1 MQILNPMS
9 ARHLLV
15 RTGFTPSENEL
26 QAFVG
31 MTSDAA
37 VDRILAAARQNKT
50 NEPLPAFINGSVFKP
65 QRELSQ
71 EERQEQRRAQILEG
85 VSLKQWWLWEML
97 TTKNPLAE
105 RMTLFWHNHFA
116 TSQQKVVRSV
126 AMWQQ
131 HQLLRTNALGS
142 FATML
147 RGIVVDPAMLIYLD
161 NANSRQGAPNE
172 NLARELL
179 ELFTLGEAS
188 TSKAYS
194 ESDIKEA
201 ARALTGYSIEPET
214 GAFVFRPRIHDTG
227 SKTIFGQTDHFD
239 GEGLIDLI
247 LKQPNTANALA
258 RYIVSKLWL
267 EFVSPTPNPVVAA
280 QAADAFR
287 QSGYD
292 ISAALRVLLLSD
304 DFWAQSNRGSL
315 IKSPIDLLVGVAR
328 QFQFAVSTPEVLV
341 NRAAG
346 LGQNLLMPPSV
357 KGWPGGVQW
366 INATSLL
373 ERKRTTEQIFSIG
386 NSMNASSLGMSF
398 DREKFLKQYGATS
411 EREPEPVVK
420 GKLAEA
426 MLATRQVTTAVP
438 SGTVGS
444 AYIRALTLDPAF
456 QLK

>member
-1 MQILNPMS
+1 MQILN
-9 ARHLLV
+9 AADVRHLLV
-15 RTGFTPSENEL
+15 RIGFTPSEAEL
-26 QAFVG
+26 QPFVG
-31 MTSDAA
+31 MASKTAI
-37 VDRILAAARQNKT
+37 DRILAAARQNKT
-50 NEPLPAFINGSVFKP
+50 TEALPAFIAISTFTP
-65 QRELSQ
+65 QRELKTQ
-71 EERQEQRRAQILEG
+71 EERQAQRRTQILEG

-116 TSQQKVVRSV
+116 TSQQKVVRSM
-126 AMWQQ
+126 AMWNQ

-161 NANSRQGAPNE
+161 NANSRKEAPNE

-194 ESDIKEA
+194 EADIKEA

-227 SKTIFGQTDHFD
+227 NKTIFGQTGNFD
-239 GEGLIDLI
+239 GEGLVNLI
-247 LKQPNTANALA
+247 LTQPNTANSAA
-258 RYIVSKLWL
+258 RYIVTKLWL
-267 EFVSPTPNPVVAA
+267 EFVSPTPNPSAIA
-280 QAADAFR
+280 KAADAFR

-292 ISAALRVLLLSD
+292 VSVALRVLLLCD
-304 DFWAQSNRGSL
+304 DFWASGNRGSL

-328 QFQFAVSTPEVLV
+328 QFQFSISQPGVLV
-341 NRAAG
+341 NRSAG
-346 LGQNLLMPPSV
+346 LGQNLLVPPNV

-398 DREKFLKQYGATS
+398 DAEKWLRHYDAKPDS
-411 EREPEPVVK
+411 EPTAASQAK
-420 GKLAEA
+420 IADA
-426 MLATRQVTTAVP
+426 MLALAPTHAIP

-444 AYIRALTLDPAF
+444 AYIRALTLDPVF